1 MAAFKRGEMKQIK
14 KNRESFKNNTDY
26 TSILARNMGCDM
38 RKNFDEPQEQIIEI
52 RWEFFADF

>member
-52 RWEFFADF
+52 R